1 MITTPRFRLRMSVGR
16 DGEDGGER
24 EKTDDGGNGIGE
36 PLLHSDGVWSVH
48 GVVVVRSLLI

>member
-1 MITTPRFRLRMSVGR
+1 MSVGR